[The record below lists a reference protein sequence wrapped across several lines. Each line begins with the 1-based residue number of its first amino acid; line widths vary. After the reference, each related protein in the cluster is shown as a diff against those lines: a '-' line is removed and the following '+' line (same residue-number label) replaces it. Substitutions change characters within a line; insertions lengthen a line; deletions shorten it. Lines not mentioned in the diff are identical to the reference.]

1 MLDYS
6 EKRDFLRM
14 NMECPARF
22 RADGAEQTDYAVV
35 ENLSATG
42 VLLKTEKPVEEG
54 IQLSLEVMPGKT
66 ITPPLSAYVTV
77 LRCSPHDDGNFSVAC
92 TIEQVLQETEI
103 GPDFP

>member
-22 RADGAEQTDYAVV
+22 RVDGASRV
-35 ENLSATG
+35 EKALVQNLSG
-42 VLLKTEKPVEEG
+42 SGILLLTDQPVEDG
-54 IQLSLEVMPGKT
+54 SRLAVEVLPGKT
-66 ITPPLSAYVTV
+66 ITPPLSAYVSV
-77 LRCSPHDDGNFSVAC
+77 LRCSPSEDGNYSVAC
-92 TIEQVLQETEI
+92 TIERVLEEHET